1 MSGNFL
7 ETVVHKG
14 GTPPPPGRPLWM
26 TALEP
31 FCGLGSAILQTP
43 LQPLLVVANNSTEV
57 WKDPKSCPDR
67 ELVREQSPRSLRGH
81 VRTKPRAAGHGLRPF
96 PRDLARAP
104 ARPAPSPAL
113 TAPAPLAPKACF
125 VPSESLLP
133 SLCWEVSFPWT
144 SSG

>member
-81 VRTKPRAAGHGLRPF
+81 VRTKPRAAGQG
-96 PRDLARAP
+96 P
-104 ARPAPSPAL
+104 ASLPQGPGAGSCPSC
-113 TAPAPLAPKACF
+113 PLPGPDRTC
-125 VPSESLLP
+125 SLSTESLFCP
-133 SLCWEVSFPWT
+133 Q
-144 SSG
+144 